1 MSDDAPER
9 HIADGAVQS
18 GRAALETETTSQS
31 RSEDSDDSEPN
42 FVALGLGLL
51 VVLGLLV
58 GGWFIVSQMRC
69 NPLYSDAALSHSKA
83 CQ

>member
-1 MSDDAPER
+1 MSDNAPER
-9 HIADGAVQS
+9 HGAKGSVQP
-18 GRAALETETTSQS
+18 GRAGLESETTPQ
-31 RSEDSDDSEPN
+31 REDSDDSEPN

-58 GGWFIVSQMRC
+58 GGWFIFSQMRC